1 MNSLIMHLAMN
12 SSSRITNETQYHCI
26 VLKKAIS
33 FLRKSMPKNKIERVK
48 FFN

>member
-12 SSSRITNETQYHCI
+12 SSSCITNETQYHCI

-33 FLRKSMPKNKIERVK
+33 FLRKSMPENKIERVK